1 MIEAVVT
8 SFQRTYFFSLSVA
21 VRDWIKI
28 GIAEIEIAWD
38 KLSPDQIIRGIAK
51 RLNAKPT
58 IP

>member
-8 SFQRTYFFSLSVA
+8 SFQRTYLLSLSVA
-21 VRDWIKI
+21 VRDWTKM
-28 GIAEIEIAWD
+28 GMAEIEIASD
-38 KLSPDQIIRGIAK
+38 KPSPDQIIRGIAK